1 MLSKTAKY
9 GLKAI
14 MYMVQHKEASQKIFK
29 VDELS
34 KELGIPKYFL
44 SKVLLDLTRKNLLS
58 SMKGPNGGFY
68 FKDKQLDHKPSEILF
83 ALEGDAFL
91 KTCMME
97 LKPCDMHK
105 VCPFHGSYS
114 HFKENLIAGLN
125 CKTFRQ
131 FSENGHL

>member
-1 MLSKTAKY
+1 MLKR
-9 GLKAI
+9 L
-14 MYMVQHKEASQKIFK
+14 
-29 VDELS
+29 
-34 KELGIPKYFL
+34 
-44 SKVLLDLTRKNLLS
+44 LLS
-58 SMKGPNGGFY
+58 FTALYTVFSMGFY

-97 LKPCDMHK
+97 LKPCDIHR

-131 FSENGHL
+131 FSENGH